1 MLWRLKCYE
10 KSISNVIIITSIFTY
25 IFTVRGEYI
34 MIDLNS
40 ELMEQKMKVDFNTYD
55 LSVKEL
61 LSMVNDGLINIAPEY
76 QRQFRWDEE
85 RQSSLVESLFLG
97 IPVPSLFM
105 ATNVD
110 GTWEVID
117 GVQRLSTMICFAGDD
132 SVREKVN
139 AKKLNH

>member
-1 MLWRLKCYE
+1 MN
-10 KSISNVIIITSIFTY
+10 NVIIVIRVFTY
-25 IFTVRGEYI
+25 IFTAKGEYI
-34 MIDLNS
+34 YDRFKLRINGA
-40 ELMEQKMKVDFNTYD
+40 KMKVDFNTYD

-76 QRQFRWDEE
+76 QRQFRWDVE
-85 RQSSLVESLFLG
+85 RQSSLVESLWEFRFQ
-97 IPVPSLFM
+97 VFM

-132 SVREKVN
+132 NVRKKVN
-139 AKKLNH
+139 AKKLSP

>member
-61 LSMVNDGLINIAPEY
+61 LSM
-76 QRQFRWDEE
+76 
-85 RQSSLVESLFLG
+85 
-97 IPVPSLFM
+97 
-105 ATNVD
+105 
-110 GTWEVID
+110 
-117 GVQRLSTMICFAGDD
+117 
-132 SVREKVN
+132 
-139 AKKLNH
+139 